1 MNAVRTKALSTKKYF
16 CTIAGAGCEK
26 NSTSRNFLQKNNFS
40 RRLEFFFAQKLVLK
54 NNLFSREEVRELGL
68 SDLEAISNWLGS
80 KPYMMG
86 NAPHQVDCS
95 VFGFLATLFY
105 NFPEDYYL
113 RKETESR
120 FPNLKT
126 YVERIK
132 TNYWP
137 DWDELLSK

>member
-1 MNAVRTKALSTKKYF
+1 
-16 CTIAGAGCEK
+16 
-26 NSTSRNFLQKNNFS
+26 
-40 RRLEFFFAQKLVLK
+40 
-54 NNLFSREEVRELGL
+54 
-68 SDLEAISNWLGS
+68 
-80 KPYMMG
+80 MMG